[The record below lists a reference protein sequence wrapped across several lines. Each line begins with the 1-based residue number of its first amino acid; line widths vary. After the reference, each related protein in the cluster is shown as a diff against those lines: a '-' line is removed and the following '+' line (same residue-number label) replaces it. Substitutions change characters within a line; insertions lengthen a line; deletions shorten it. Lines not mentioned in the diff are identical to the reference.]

1 MSSGRHYLTLAAK
14 CVDLVDIML
23 AVVSHIHRGGAL
35 YELGLV
41 EEVVLLLL
49 IEILGP
55 DLLIGF
61 DLVKQSGGEMGWV
74 SRNSGDFTSEESLHY
89 NQRRI

>member
-23 AVVSHIHRGGAL
+23 GVVRHIHRGGAL